1 MSNWGQEAARIAYRS
16 LLMVPGSKPELFAK
30 AAAGPADAIC
40 LDLEDSVVPAQK
52 DAARAEIIRA
62 LREVDFGA
70 KVLLCRINALDTPW
84 WYRDIIE
91 LAEQGGDRLD
101 IIMVPKVECGGDL
114 HAADLL
120 AQQAARSGGR
130 TRPILLDVQ
139 AETARGLM
147 KLEEIAAASP
157 RLTAIHFGHADF
169 AASMQMRT
177 TEIGADSP
185 DYAVTADAASG
196 STPGDAWHYAMTRV
210 VMIARAHGLMP
221 VAGPFGKYADLA
233 TLAVIARRHAYM
245 GFAAKW
251 AIHPGQVEPINEAFS
266 PTDAEIAR
274 SKELLRLVEEA
285 QAKGLGAFSQAGV
298 LVDAVSVRQARQIL
312 RLARKD

>member
-1 MSNWGQEAARIAYRS
+1 MSNWGQDGARKAYRS

-52 DAARAEIIRA
+52 DAARARIIQA
-62 LREVDFGA
+62 LREVDFGP
-70 KVLLCRINALDTPW
+70 KPLLCRINALDTPW

-91 LAEQGGDRLD
+91 IAEQAGDRLD

-114 HAADLL
+114 HAADVL
-120 AQQAARSGGR
+120 AQQAARTSGR
-130 TRPILLDVQ
+130 SRPILLDVQ

-147 KLEEIAAASP
+147 KLEEIASASP
-157 RLTAIHFGHADF
+157 RLTGIHFGHADF

-185 DYAVTADAASG
+185 DYAVSADAAQG
-196 STPGDAWHYAMTRV
+196 STQGDAWNYAMTRV
-210 VMIARAHGLMP
+210 VMVARAHGLLP
-221 VAGPFGKYADLA
+221 VAGPFGKYSDLA
-233 TLAVIARRHAYM
+233 TLEVIARRHAFM

-251 AIHPGQVEPINEAFS
+251 AIHPGQVEPINAAFS
-266 PTDAEIAR
+266 PTEREIAR
-274 SKELLRLVEEA
+274 AQELLELVGDAETR
-285 QAKGLGAFSQAGV
+285 GLGAFSQEGI

-312 RLARKD
+312 ALAGKA